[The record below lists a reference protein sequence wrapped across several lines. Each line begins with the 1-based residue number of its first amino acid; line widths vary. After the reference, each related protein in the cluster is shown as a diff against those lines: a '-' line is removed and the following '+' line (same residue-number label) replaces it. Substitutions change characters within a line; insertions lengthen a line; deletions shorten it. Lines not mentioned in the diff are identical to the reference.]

1 MIKLKEWNKVLEFT
15 KEAISNIKDIHIE
28 MSVFSM
34 HDGDMTIK
42 LQVKDIFNNE
52 FGKPFYSGFHK
63 DFEGYRKAIEKN
75 IMEILS
81 M

>member
-1 MIKLKEWNKVLEFT
+1 MIELKEWNKVLEFT
-15 KEAISNIKDIHIE
+15 KEAISNIDIHIE

-34 HDGDMTIK
+34 YDGSMGIE
-42 LQVKDIFNNE
+42 LQVKDIFNNS

-63 DFEGYRKAIEKN
+63 NFEGYRKAIEKN